1 MTPQRR
7 KRNSSK
13 VNFVISTIFHSLIVV
28 ALFFL
33 AAREGYLGKNLKKI
47 AVVMVP
53 KEKPPEKPKEEKP
66 PEQKAQPPKEEKA
79 TEVAKTTAPPPPPV
93 AASTASPAAA
103 ATAPP
108 PTISAAFDFSDGAKA
123 VQSDATSDPT
133 IVYKNFL
140 EFTIKQKWNRPE
152 NLNDKSFVAE
162 VELAVDKTGQVTA
175 SQWKKSSGH
184 SQWDD
189 SVRKAIAQTKAL
201 SRPPPKGFTE
211 KFLVRFDVQTENEP
225 LMSASLR

>member
-1 MTPQRR
+1 MIPRR

-13 VNFVISTIFHSLIVV
+13 VNLVISVIFHSAIVL

-33 AAREGYLGKNLKKI
+33 AAREGYLGKDLKKI

-66 PEQKAQPPKEEKA
+66 PEPKAQPPKEEKPA
-79 TEVAKTTAPPPPPV
+79 EVAKTAAPPPPITTTV
-93 AASTASPAAA
+93 APPAAA
-103 ATAPP
+103 AVAPP
-108 PTISAAFDFSDGAKA
+108 PTIAAAFDFSDGAKA

-133 IVYKNFL
+133 MIYKGFL

-152 NLNDKSFVAE
+152 NLNDKDFVAE
-162 VELAVDKTGQVTA
+162 VELAVDKSGQVTA
-175 SQWKKSSGH
+175 NQWKRSSGH

-201 SRPPPKGFTE
+201 SRPPPKGFPE
-211 KFLVRFDVQTENEP
+211 KFLVRFDVQSENEP
-225 LMSASLR
+225 LLSASTR